1 MYICSWNG
9 AIFVQGTFKRWRRK
23 THKADRNIIIFS
35 FLQKVDPKCL
45 EFMQTSYLVHACILT
60 NVRRQPTRLWLLRDF
75 AESDFTFSLQFDAT
89 TGQEATG
96 GYKNGHVCFANILC
110 KDFTFYAKWSC
121 RMAPTKK
128 MKIITYIL
136 ERTKHS
142 NAIKMEKKNSIPYK
156 HLLPISSKN
165 IWGPPAVKL
174 KYVNTEVIHAERNF
188 CSTWTTITMYKHH
201 YHAFKQSNTITRRLS
216 FPLDDNTTRILH
228 VLHRPDSAHSHTF
241 SLLLVVLFATPWSCC
256 LRFSVHAR
264 LAFTTAACCSCRNA
278 PA

>member
-142 NAIKMEKKNSIPYK
+142 NAIKMEKKTVFPTNICFQYHPKISEAHQQSNWNTSIPK
-156 HLLPISSKN
+156 WFTRKEIS
-165 IWGPPAVKL
+165 AVR
-174 KYVNTEVIHAERNF
+174 EQR
-188 CSTWTTITMYKHH
+188 
-201 YHAFKQSNTITRRLS
+201 
-216 FPLDDNTTRILH
+216 
-228 VLHRPDSAHSHTF
+228 
-241 SLLLVVLFATPWSCC
+241 
-256 LRFSVHAR
+256 
-264 LAFTTAACCSCRNA
+264 
-278 PA
+278 